1 MTIVINMPIYND
13 GIVQVATVDAKV
25 DIDGNSNIHGYIDAF
40 VSALIIE
47 GFTQYVIDKG
57 FTEYVNNLET
67 PPCL

>member
-13 GIVQVATVDAKV
+13 GVVQVATIDAKV
-25 DIDGNSNIHGYIDAF
+25 DIDVNSDIHGYIDSF

-47 GFTQYVIDKG
+47 GFSKGVIDKG
-57 FTEYVNNLET
+57 FTEYVNNLEA